1 MSQEKIIRSWKD
13 PFALENSSSQN
24 PAGNPFSEL
33 EEAQMDKLVGA
44 GDMEAA
50 CTFTLPGGGGVCTLT
65 SECIC

>member
-1 MSQEKIIRSWKD
+1 MNKEMIQSWKD
-13 PFALENSSSQN
+13 PFASAAKN

-33 EEAQMDKLVGA
+33 EEAQMDKVVGA

-50 CTFTLPGGGGVCTLT
+50 CTWTLPGGGGVCTLS

>member
-1 MSQEKIIRSWKD
+1 MSQEAIIRSWKD
-13 PFALENSSSQN
+13 PFSRENST
-24 PAGNPFSEL
+24 NPFSEL
-33 EEAQMDKLVGA
+33 KEAQMDKLVGA

>member
-1 MSQEKIIRSWKD
+1 MNKEMIQSWKD
-13 PFALENSSSQN
+13 PFASAEKN

-33 EEAQMDKLVGA
+33 EEAQMDKVVGA

-50 CTFTLPGGGGVCTLT
+50 CTWTLPGGGGVCTVT

>member
-1 MSQEKIIRSWKD
+1 MSKETVVKSWKD
-13 PFALENSSSQN
+13 PLARVSVESN

-50 CTFTLPGGGGVCTLT
+50 CTWTLPGGGGVCTAT

>member
-1 MSQEKIIRSWKD
+1 MNKEEIIRSWKD
-13 PFALENSSSQN
+13 PFASSNSN

-33 EEAQMDKLVGA
+33 EEAQMDQLVGA

-50 CTFTLPGGGGVCTLT
+50 CTWTLPGGGGVCTLT